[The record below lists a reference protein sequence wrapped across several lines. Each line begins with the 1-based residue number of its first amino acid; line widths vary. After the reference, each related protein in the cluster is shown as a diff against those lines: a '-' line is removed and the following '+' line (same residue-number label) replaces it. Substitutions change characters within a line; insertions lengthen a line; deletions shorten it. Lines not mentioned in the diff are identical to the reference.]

1 MNLLIIGCEYAGKTT
16 LARGISRWMIEAMG
30 LPYVRWH
37 DHFVVPRLD
46 RHLIVHAGTDAT
58 TVGKEEANLN
68 TAGDEEQILA
78 LRPSVLEQLQRHNVW
93 RHLHPD
99 LFRAE
104 DTLFV
109 NHYYA
114 EAVYAPLYYGY
125 GEPGS
130 FADRRGRA
138 RAWDRELLLRAPDI
152 VLVLVECSA
161 EVIRDRMNRSR
172 RPRCIL
178 HDQDVDRVIRLVP
191 SRIRRIADPVEV
203 HSRCER
209 GLPRRGVRV
218 VPPADRAVPLRR
230 RPPPAGVRPP
240 RGRQASCLARQRS

>member
-16 LARGISRWMIEAMG
+16 LARRISRWMIEAMG

-46 RHLIVHAGTDAT
+46 RHLIVHAGADAP
-58 TVGKEEANLN
+58 VAGKDESDLN
-68 TAGDEEQILA
+68 TSEDEEQILS
-78 LRPSVLEQLQRHNVW
+78 LRPMVLEQLQRHNVW

-99 LFRAE
+99 LFREE
-104 DTLFV
+104 DSLFV

-130 FADRRGRA
+130 FADRPGRA
-138 RAWDRELLLRAPDI
+138 RAWDRELLLRAPDA
-152 VLVLVECSA
+152 VLALVECSA
-161 EVIRDRMNRSR
+161 ALVRERMSRSR

-178 HDQDVDRVIRLVP
+178 RDRDVERVSDAFRHQFDASLIPRKFALDGGEASPDEVFASFRRQIEPYLSDVDRRRL
-191 SRIRRIADPVEV
+191 D
-203 HSRCER
+203 
-209 GLPRRGVRV
+209 
-218 VPPADRAVPLRR
+218 
-230 RPPPAGVRPP
+230 
-240 RGRQASCLARQRS
+240 

>member
-16 LARGISRWMIEAMG
+16 LVRRISRWMIESMG

-46 RHLIVHAGTDAT
+46 RHLIVHAGTDAPV
-58 TVGKEEANLN
+58 VGKEEADLN
-68 TAGDEEQILA
+68 TAEDEEQILS

-99 LFRAE
+99 LFREE
-104 DTLFV
+104 DILFV

-114 EAVYAPLYYGY
+114 EAVYARLYYGY

-138 RAWDRELLLRAPDI
+138 RAWDRELLLRAPDT

-172 RPRCIL
+172 RLRCIL
-178 HDQDVDRVIRLVP
+178 HDQDVDRVID
-191 SRIRRIADPVEV
+191 SF
-203 HSRCER
+203 RCEFDAS
-209 GLPRRGVRV
+209 LIPSKFTLDASEASPDEVFASFRREIEPYLSNV
-218 VPPADRAVPLRR
+218 DRR
-230 RPPPAGVRPP
+230 RRATTTRPAT
-240 RGRQASCLARQRS
+240 A

>member
-68 TAGDEEQILA
+68 TAEDEEQILA

-104 DTLFV
+104 DVLFV

-178 HDQDVDRVIRLVP
+178 HDQDVDRVIDSFRREFDASLIP
-191 SRIRRIADPVEV
+191 SKFTLDASEASPDQVFASFRRQIEPYLSDV
-203 HSRCER
+203 
-209 GLPRRGVRV
+209 
-218 VPPADRAVPLRR
+218 DRR
-230 RPPPAGVRPP
+230 RRATTTRPAT
-240 RGRQASCLARQRS
+240 A

>member
-16 LARGISRWMIEAMG
+16 LVRRISRWMIESMG

-46 RHLIVHAGTDAT
+46 RHLIVHAGTDAPV
-58 TVGKEEANLN
+58 VGKDEADLN
-68 TAGDEEQILA
+68 TAEDEEQILS

-99 LFRAE
+99 LFREE
-104 DTLFV
+104 DSLFV

-138 RAWDRELLLRAPDI
+138 RAWDRELLLRAPDT

-172 RPRCIL
+172 RLRCIL
-178 HDQDVDRVIRLVP
+178 HDQDVDRVIDSFRREFDASLIP
-191 SRIRRIADPVEV
+191 SKFTLDASEASPDEVFASFRRQIEPYRSDV
-203 HSRCER
+203 
-209 GLPRRGVRV
+209 
-218 VPPADRAVPLRR
+218 DRR
-230 RPPPAGVRPP
+230 RRATTTRPAT
-240 RGRQASCLARQRS
+240 A

>member
-16 LARGISRWMIEAMG
+16 LARGISRWMIESMA

-46 RHLIVHAGTDAT
+46 RHLIVHAGTDTT
-58 TVGKEEANLN
+58 TVGKDEADLN
-68 TAGDEEQILA
+68 TAEDEEQILA

-104 DTLFV
+104 DVLFV

-114 EAVYAPLYYGY
+114 EAVYAPLYYRY
-125 GEPGS
+125 GEAGS

-138 RAWDRELLLRAPDI
+138 RAWDRELLLRAPDA

-161 EVIRDRMNRSR
+161 EVIRDRMSRSR

-178 HDQDVDRVIRLVP
+178 RDQDVDRVIDSFRREFDASLIP
-191 SRIRRIADPVEV
+191 SKFTLDASEASPDEVFASFRRRIEPYL
-203 HSRCER
+203 S
-209 GLPRRGVRV
+209 
-218 VPPADRAVPLRR
+218 AVDRR
-230 RPPPAGVRPP
+230 RLG
-240 RGRQASCLARQRS
+240 

>member
-1 MNLLIIGCEYAGKTT
+1 MNLLVIGCEYAGKTT
-16 LARGISRWMIEAMG
+16 LARRISRWMIESTG

-46 RHLIVHAGTDAT
+46 RHLIVHAGTDAPV
-58 TVGKEEANLN
+58 VGKDEADLN
-68 TAGDEEQILA
+68 TAEDEEQILS

-99 LFRAE
+99 LFREE
-104 DTLFV
+104 DILFV

-178 HDQDVDRVIRLVP
+178 HDQDVDRVIDSFRREFEASLIP
-191 SRIRRIADPVEV
+191 SKFTLDASEASPDEVFASFRRQIEPYLSDV
-203 HSRCER
+203 
-209 GLPRRGVRV
+209 
-218 VPPADRAVPLRR
+218 DRR
-230 RPPPAGVRPP
+230 RRATTTRPAT
-240 RGRQASCLARQRS
+240 A

>member
-1 MNLLIIGCEYAGKTT
+1 MRLLIIGCEYAGKTT
-16 LARGISRWMIEAMG
+16 LARRISHWMIETMG

-58 TVGKEEANLN
+58 AIGKQEADLN
-68 TAGDEEQILA
+68 TVEDEEQVLA

-99 LFRAE
+99 LFRCD

-130 FADRRGRA
+130 FADRRNRA
-138 RAWDRELLLRAPDI
+138 RAWDAELLLQAPDTI
-152 VLVLVECSA
+152 LVLVESSPA
-161 EVIRDRMNRSR
+161 SIRDRMSR
-172 RPRCIL
+172 RCRPRCVL
-178 HDQDVDRVIRLVP
+178 RERDVERVIDCF
-191 SRIRRIADPVEV
+191 RREFDDSLITAKFALDTSEA
-203 HSRCER
+203 
-209 GLPRRGVRV
+209 
-218 VPPADRAVPLRR
+218 PADQVFASFRAQIEPYLSAADRR
-230 RPPPAGVRPP
+230 RMAEH
-240 RGRQASCLARQRS
+240 RGA

>member
-1 MNLLIIGCEYAGKTT
+1 M
-16 LARGISRWMIEAMG
+16 
-30 LPYVRWH
+30 
-37 DHFVVPRLD
+37 PRLD
-46 RHLIVHAGTDAT
+46 RHLIVHAGTDAPV
-58 TVGKEEANLN
+58 VGKDEADLN

-104 DTLFV
+104 DVLFV

-178 HDQDVDRVIRLVP
+178 HDQDVDRVIDSFRREFDASLIP
-191 SRIRRIADPVEV
+191 SKFTLDASEASPDQVFASFRPRIEPYL
-203 HSRCER
+203 S
-209 GLPRRGVRV
+209 
-218 VPPADRAVPLRR
+218 AVDRR
-230 RPPPAGVRPP
+230 RLG
-240 RGRQASCLARQRS
+240 